1 MMTTRGGREQKKGV
15 VFFSQQT
22 ERSLTFF
29 MNIGVHFCN
38 LTQFS
43 GPFHSLGW
51 YWSLTTALNPS
62 YFILPPK
69 AWFLFSSYCAPMHQK
84 DYQADQRAD
93 YSWNP
98 ILVVQIGARFLAE
111 HIEQCLLVLGRIIS
125 KVLWFLRSNHLF
137 LPVDSQIRWR
147 LVGIELLTEVYEHRD
162 WYRITQNWG
171 AMREKG
177 QKSRMHSLFSLRSL
191 VIWVC
196 VAWSGKRL
204 SDWGLTLFLSNFYG
218 LLGIFE
224 VIKGP
229 EKRQSWAL
237 VYDSSR
243 AWRGGAVNQNKKQ
256 QNRENP

>member
-1 MMTTRGGREQKKGV
+1 MKLNDVQRLCTLRISFYRQKFGSC
-15 VFFSQQT
+15 SQ
-22 ERSLTFF
+22 
-29 MNIGVHFCN
+29 V
-38 LTQFS
+38 
-43 GPFHSLGW
+43 
-51 YWSLTTALNPS
+51 TALRC
-62 YFILPPK
+62 IKRITKLT
-69 AWFLFSSYCAPMHQK
+69 
-84 DYQADQRAD
+84 RAD
-93 YSWNP
+93 YP
-98 ILVVQIGARFLAE
+98 LLVVQIRARFLEE

-125 KVLWFLRSNHLF
+125 KVLWFLRSNYLF

-147 LVGIELLTEVYEHRD
+147 LVGIELLTEEHRD

-229 EKRQSWAL
+229 EKRKSLAFL
-237 VYDSSR
+237 VYYSSR
-243 AWRGGAVNQNKKQ
+243 AWRMGVVNQNKKQ